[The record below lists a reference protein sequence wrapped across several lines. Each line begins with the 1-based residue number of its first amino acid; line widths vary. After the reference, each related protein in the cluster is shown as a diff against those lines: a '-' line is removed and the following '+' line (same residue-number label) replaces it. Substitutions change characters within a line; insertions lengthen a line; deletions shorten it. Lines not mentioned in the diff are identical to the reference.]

1 MLLEW
6 VDYYCL
12 VTQTFFCFILPD
24 DVDVADNQ
32 TLDNRLIFC
41 SRQLHFLKIFGFY
54 FFIYHIYCS
63 SELKSKLDF
72 IVMSDY

>member
-1 MLLEW
+1 VLLEW

-32 TLDNRLIFC
+32 TLDNIN
-41 SRQLHFLKIFGFY
+41 SLHN
-54 FFIYHIYCS
+54 S
-63 SELKSKLDF
+63 NANP
-72 IVMSDY
+72 